1 MLFRRYIAL
10 FLLITLCAKVL
21 IVPCILLDFE
31 VRKAY
36 IISNFC
42 ENKNRPALHCD
53 GKCYLAKRLR
63 AAQEREEQSKTEE
76 VVNRLLKAVYYQD
89 TVLRYV
95 ASTLPLTAFINQRFP
110 AFSCTITRTGYLSG
124 VFRPPALSY

>member
-10 FLLITLCAKVL
+10 FLLVTLCAKVL

-31 VRKAY
+31 LRKAY
-36 IISNFC
+36 IVSNFC
-42 ENKNRPALHCD
+42 ENKNRPELHCD

-89 TVLRYV
+89 IVLRYV
-95 ASTLPLTAFINQRFP
+95 ASTAPLTTFINQHVLTFLY
-110 AFSCTITRTGYLSG
+110 IVTRPGYLSG